1 MLIVSDLS
9 WNLNSEET
17 YSVMANASIKRVE
30 CVFSKID
37 NWENLTDSKIYSY
50 KNKIEHYGLT
60 PYSAQSLFYGI
71 NTSLQNKE
79 KIIEHFDRLIYYS
92 KILKLKF
99 LVFGSPNLRK
109 VSKNWE
115 NNLVQIFKTL
125 DDKLENTGIKILIE
139 PNAKV
144 YGGEFFNTLPEIVN
158 FIKKHKFNNIG
169 TMFDLHNIE
178 LELFDPVSFL
188 KQYINSIE
196 HVHISEQK
204 LLPLQ
209 NYEKHK
215 LISKTLKELNYSG
228 GITYEVVNSEATLKS
243 IPIFA
248 EIYS

>member
-9 WNLNSEET
+9 WNSNSEET
-17 YSVMANASIKRVE
+17 YSIMSNFDIRGVE
-30 CVFSKID
+30 CVFSKI
-37 NWENLTDSKIYSY
+37 NSWENLQDLEIHSY
-50 KNKIEHYGLT
+50 KNKLESYGIV

-79 KIIEHFDRLIYYS
+79 EIIKHFDRLIRYS
-92 KILKLKF
+92 KILNLKF

-109 VSKNWE
+109 ITKNWE
-115 NNLVQIFKTL
+115 QNLVQIFETL
-125 DDKLENTGIKILIE
+125 DEKLNNTNIKILIE
-139 PNAKV
+139 PNAKI
-144 YGGEFFNTLPEIVN
+144 YGGDFFNTLPEIVN

-169 TMFDLHNIE
+169 TMFDLHNVE
-178 LELFDPVSFL
+178 LELFEPISFL
-188 KQYINSIE
+188 KEYINVIE

-215 LISKTLKELNYSG
+215 LISKTLKELNYGG
-228 GITYEVVNSEATLKS
+228 GITYEVVNSDATLKS